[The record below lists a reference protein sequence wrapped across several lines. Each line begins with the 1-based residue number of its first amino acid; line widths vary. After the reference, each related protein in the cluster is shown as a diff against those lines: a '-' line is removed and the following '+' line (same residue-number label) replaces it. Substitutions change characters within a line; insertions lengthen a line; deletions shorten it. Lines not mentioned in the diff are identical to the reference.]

1 MLRSVLSTTFAKC
14 IISVLPIK
22 VAFLCEQVVQI
33 TDALSKGVSHNLD
46 LRIHA

>member
-1 MLRSVLSTTFAKC
+1 MNSKGGTIWC
-14 IISVLPIK
+14 G
-22 VAFLCEQVVQI
+22 QVVQI